1 MIGIKQIVSF
11 GVRFLKFLLVNV
23 FLGWIAD
30 IFLFD
35 RINQAI
41 DNLFISENGTENG
54 ARSVDAEDIAGTSNG
69 QYGQRG
75 A

>member
-1 MIGIKQIVSF
+1 MIGIRQIVSF

-23 FLGWIAD
+23 LLGWIAD
-30 IFLFD
+30 IVIFN
-35 RINQAI
+35 RVNQAI
-41 DNLFISENGTENG
+41 DNLFTSEIGTEDG
-54 ARSVDAEDIAGTSNG
+54 ARSIEAEEPAGTSNG